1 MNGMEGIRSAIL
13 AGLLALALG
22 VPAAFGEEEVR
33 PVLERLQSEGLWGE
47 ITLEAGSMR
56 QVRVEALGADT
67 VSVQEVIGPLQ
78 LRPAAYPLAHIRSAR
93 EIGVHRIPRQ
103 MAPYRP
109 PKWTGLAVAIEAVLP
124 GFGYFY
130 AGEYGQGYAMVGVT
144 AIAGGTAWATGRS
157 GAAGWIP
164 LLAWTK
170 VASLLHLRDQVRAA
184 NAVHQ
189 EREPELLL
197 DEAAARDRPLRLAEL
212 RLRF

>member
-1 MNGMEGIRSAIL
+1 MNRIRFSIH
-13 AGLLALALG
+13 AGLIGLALA
-22 VPAAFGEEEVR
+22 ASASHGEEAVR
-33 PVLERLQSEGLWGE
+33 TVLEKLESEGLWGE
-47 ITLEAGSMR
+47 ITLEPGVMR
-56 QVRVEALGADT
+56 QIRVEALGADT
-67 VSVQEVIGPLQ
+67 VSVREVIGPLQ
-78 LRPAAYPLAHIRSAR
+78 ARPAVYPLEAIRSAR
-93 EIGVHRIPRQ
+93 EIGPHRIPRQ

-109 PKWTGLAVAIEAVLP
+109 PRSAALAFAIEAVLP

-130 AGEYGQGYAMVGVT
+130 AGEVGQGLSLLGVT
-144 AIAGGTAWATGRS
+144 GVAAGTAWVTGRD

-189 EREPELLL
+189 ARESEALLGKGAVMEGAL
-197 DEAAARDRPLRLAEL
+197 PLAEV

>member
-1 MNGMEGIRSAIL
+1 MNRIRFTIQASLI
-13 AGLLALALG
+13 GLALFASSSH
-22 VPAAFGEEEVR
+22 GEEAVR
-33 PVLERLQSEGLWGE
+33 TVLEKLESEALWGE
-47 ITLEAGSMR
+47 ITIEPGVMR

-67 VSVQEVIGPLQ
+67 VSVREVIGPLQ
-78 LRPAAYPLAHIRSAR
+78 ARPAVYPLAAIRSAR
-93 EIGVHRIPRQ
+93 EIGLHRIPRQ

-109 PKWTGLAVAIEAVLP
+109 PKSATLAFAIEAVLP

-130 AGEYGQGYAMVGVT
+130 AGEVGQGLSLLGVT
-144 AIAGGTAWATGRS
+144 GVAAGTAWVTGRA

-184 NAVHQ
+184 NAVH
-189 EREPELLL
+189 EARESEALLG
-197 DEAAARDRPLRLAEL
+197 EGAAMDAPLPLAQV

>member
-47 ITLEAGSMR
+47 ITLEAGAMR

-109 PKWTGLAVAIEAVLP
+109 P

-130 AGEYGQGYAMVGVT
+130 AGEYGQRYAMVGVT

-189 EREPELLL
+189 AREPELLL

>member
-1 MNGMEGIRSAIL
+1 MNGIRFTIQASFV
-13 AGLLALALG
+13 ALAIG
-22 VPAAFGEEEVR
+22 ASSAHGEEETR
-33 PVLERLQSEGLWGE
+33 TVLERLQSEGLWGE
-47 ITLEAGSMR
+47 ITLQTGAPR

-67 VSVQEVIGPLQ
+67 VSVREVIGPLQ
-78 LRPAAYPLAHIRSAR
+78 VRPADYPLADIRSAR
-93 EIGVHRIPRQ
+93 EIGVHRIPKQ

-130 AGEYGQGYAMVGVT
+130 AGEFGQGYALLGVT
-144 AIAGGTAWATGRS
+144 AIAGGTAWATGRD

-189 EREPELLL
+189 VRESEALLG
-197 DEAAARDRPLRLAEL
+197 EGPAMESAVPLAEV
-212 RLRF
+212 RVRF